1 MAGSAYHTHG
11 TSILIHKM
19 MEPSLK
25 KISHTL
31 KDNFDFVERKEK
43 TCKQIFHIV

>member
-1 MAGSAYHTHG
+1 MAGSAYTHG

-19 MEPSLK
+19 MEPSPK
-25 KISHTL
+25 EISHTL

-43 TCKQIFHIV
+43 TQKSL